1 MFSSYSA
8 VFSFSA
14 VSTGNAVQVRRFL
27 PTLASWDTHSTYSSV
42 KQIEPYFPRH
52 HERDTYV
59 TLLQRT
65 DPPASD
71 ALLKAALVRRAIADV
86 QRILRLREDKQAL
99 QNLLQKGS
107 VGDDLW
113 NSLQAAEK
121 ELEAEIVEVH
131 AEANSFVEGWGHVL
145 FQTASEMLAN
155 EKTRAVVEQIPLER
169 ARNGIHDLCLTHDFY
184 I

>member
-1 MFSSYSA
+1 
-8 VFSFSA
+8 
-14 VSTGNAVQVRRFL
+14 VQVCHVL
-27 PTLASWDTHSTYSSV
+27 PSRGDRAHVHVHSSGQ
-42 KQIEPYFPRH
+42 QIEPYFPRH

-86 QRILRLREDKQAL
+86 QRILRVREDKPAL

-107 VGDDLW
+107 IGDDLW
-113 NSLQAAEK
+113 NSLLAAEK

-131 AEANSFVEGWGHVL
+131 AEANTFVEGWGQVL
-145 FQTASEMLAN
+145 FGTASEMLAN
-155 EKTRAVVEQIPLER
+155 EKTRAIIEQIPLER
-169 ARNGIHDLCLTHDFY
+169 ARNGIHLFL
-184 I
+184 